1 MTVNQN
7 SKIWKLFFGSGSVTL
22 FNALRAFIVNKL
34 LAVFLPP
41 AAFACVGQF
50 MNWMSIGQATSSLA
64 MQNGWVSL
72 TAQNKNDLKQL
83 HGVWRGGFR
92 ITTFATIIT
101 CILAAIFCFTAPL
114 EKMLPGIHPR
124 LAQAAILFALPGI
137 LATNIVTIAS
147 SVMNGLGS
155 VRRWALI
162 QIVSSMLQIVW
173 VAFFLYTGRLSV
185 LSIIATQT
193 IIAGFFAARVASRA
207 GFNLSTIRKSVLD
220 IRGPWMSYA
229 VMGLVPMIVS
239 PLILMCV
246 RSMIGYEMGW
256 NAAGIWQGVYKIS
269 DFFASIFSAVLGVLI
284 LPRVS
289 RTMTRDEFRQEF
301 YPVFYRLVAVT
312 FVVCGA
318 LFFCRDIVV
327 AVMLS
332 ASYAPA
338 ADYMPIQLLGDLF
351 RSGGWCFGMVL
362 IARRETKIFLI
373 VELGANL
380 LFAVGSFV
388 GIRLFEMH
396 GPMMAYALENF
407 VTLIALVI
415 AVRRLKWNTP

>member
-1 MTVNQN
+1 
-7 SKIWKLFFGSGSVTL
+7 
-22 FNALRAFIVNKL
+22 
-34 LAVFLPP
+34 
-41 AAFACVGQF
+41 

-101 CILAAIFCFTAPL
+101 CALAAIFCFTAPL

-220 IRGPWMSYA
+220 IRSPWMSYA

-380 LFAVGSFV
+380 LFAIGSFI

>member
-1 MTVNQN
+1 MEKS
-7 SKIWKLFFGSGSVTL
+7 SKFWKLFFGSGSVTAV
-22 FNALRAFIVNKL
+22 NALRAFAVNKL

-50 MNWMSIGQATSSLA
+50 MSWMSIGQATSSLA

-72 TAQNKNDLKQL
+72 TAQNKDNLKQL

-92 ITTFATIIT
+92 ITTFATIAT
-101 CILAAIFCFTAPL
+101 CIIAVIFCFAAPL
-114 EKMLPGIHPR
+114 EKMLPGVHPR

-162 QIVSSMLQIVW
+162 QTVSSLLQIVW

-193 IIAGFFAARVASRA
+193 IVAGFFAARVASRA
-207 GFNLSTIRKSVLD
+207 GCNLATIRKSALD

-229 VMGLVPMIVS
+229 AMGLVPMIIS
-239 PLILMCV
+239 PLALMFI
-246 RSMIGYEMGW
+246 RSFIGTEMGW

-269 DFFASIFSAVLGVLI
+269 DFSASLFSAILTVLL
-284 LPRVS
+284 LPRIV
-289 RTMTRDEFRQEF
+289 RDMTLADFRKVF
-301 YPVFYRLVAVT
+301 YPILGRVVAVML
-312 FVVCGA
+312 VVCGL
-318 LFFCRDIVV
+318 LFVCRDIVV

-332 ASYAPA
+332 ESYAPA
-338 ADYMPIQLLGDLF
+338 ANYMPIQLLGDLF
-351 RSGGWCFGMVL
+351 RSAGWCFGMVL
-362 IARRETKIFLI
+362 IARRETKVFLFI
-373 VELGANL
+373 EVFSNL
-380 LFAVGSFV
+380 VFAGGSVVGV
-388 GIRLFEMH
+388 RLMEMH
-396 GPMMAYALENF
+396 GPMLAYAFENF
-407 VTLIALVI
+407 VTLVALAI

>member
-1 MTVNQN
+1 MVDSS

-22 FNALRAFIVNKL
+22 FNTLRAFVINKL

-72 TAQNKNDLKQL
+72 TAQNKDNLKNL

-92 ITTFATIIT
+92 ITTFATVFT
-101 CILAAIFCFTAPL
+101 CVLAVLFCFFGPL

-137 LATNIVTIAS
+137 LATNIVTITS
-147 SVMNGLGS
+147 SVMNGLGL
-155 VRRWALI
+155 VRRWAFI
-162 QIVSSMLQIVW
+162 QIAASLLQMAW

-185 LSIIATQT
+185 LSVIATQSVV
-193 IIAGFFAARVASRA
+193 AGFFAARVAAQA
-207 GFNLSTIRKSVLD
+207 GFNLKTFRRAVQD

-229 VMGLVPMIVS
+229 VMGLVPMIVA
-239 PLILMCV
+239 PLVLMFV
-246 RSMIGYEMGW
+246 RSLVGTELGW

-284 LPRVS
+284 LPRIS
-289 RTMTRDEFRQEF
+289 REMTRESFRKEF
-301 YPVFYRLVAVT
+301 YPIFARMMGFTLVF
-312 FVVCGA
+312 CII
-318 LFFCRDIVV
+318 LFFCRSLVV
-327 AVMLS
+327 AILLS
-332 ASYAPA
+332 ESYAPA
-338 ADYMPIQLLGDLF
+338 ANYMPIQLLGDFF

-362 IARRETKIFLI
+362 IARRETKAFLF
-373 VELGANL
+373 VEVGANL
-380 LFAVGSFV
+380 LFAVATFV
-388 GIRLFEMH
+388 GIRLFEMN

-407 VTLIALVI
+407 VTLVALLI

>member
-1 MTVNQN
+1 MVDSS

-22 FNALRAFIVNKL
+22 FNTLRAFVINKL

-72 TAQNKNDLKQL
+72 TAQNKDNLKTL

-92 ITTFATIIT
+92 ITTFATIFT
-101 CILAAIFCFTAPL
+101 CVLAVIFCFFGPL
-114 EKMLPGIHPR
+114 EKMLPGVHPR

-147 SVMNGLGS
+147 SVMNGLGL
-155 VRRWALI
+155 VRRWAFI
-162 QIVSSMLQIVW
+162 QIVASLLQMAW

-185 LSIIATQT
+185 LSVIATQSVV
-193 IIAGFFAARVASRA
+193 AGFFAARVAAQA
-207 GFNLSTIRKSVLD
+207 GFNFKTFRRAVQD
-220 IRGPWMSYA
+220 IRGPWVSYA
-229 VMGLVPMIVS
+229 VMGLVPMIVA
-239 PLILMCV
+239 PLVLMFV
-246 RSMIGYEMGW
+246 RSLVGTELGW

-284 LPRVS
+284 LPRIS
-289 RTMTRDEFRQEF
+289 REMTRESFSKEF
-301 YPVFYRLVAVT
+301 YPIFARMMSFTLVF
-312 FVVCGA
+312 CII
-318 LFFCRDIVV
+318 LFFCRSLVV
-327 AVMLS
+327 SILLS
-332 ASYAPA
+332 ESYAPA
-338 ADYMPIQLLGDLF
+338 ANYMPIQLLGDFF

-362 IARRETKIFLI
+362 IARRETKAFLFI
-373 VELGANL
+373 EVGANL
-380 LFAVGSFV
+380 LFAIATFV
-388 GIRLFEMH
+388 GIRLYEMN
-396 GPMMAYALENF
+396 GPMMAYAFENL
-407 VTLIALVI
+407 VTLVALMI

>member
-1 MTVNQN
+1 MEKS
-7 SKIWKLFFGSGSVTL
+7 SKFWKLFFGSGSVTAV
-22 FNALRAFIVNKL
+22 NALRAFAVNKL

-72 TAQNKNDLKQL
+72 TAQNKDNLKEL

-92 ITTFATIIT
+92 ITTFATIAT
-101 CILAAIFCFTAPL
+101 CILAVIFCFAAPL

-137 LATNIVTIAS
+137 LATNIVTITS

-162 QIVSSMLQIVW
+162 QTVSSLLQIVW

-193 IIAGFFAARVASRA
+193 VVAGFFAARVASRA
-207 GFNLSTIRKSVLD
+207 GFNFATLKKSALE

-229 VMGLVPMIVS
+229 AMGLVPMIIS
-239 PLILMCV
+239 PLALMFV
-246 RSMIGYEMGW
+246 RSYIGAEMGW

-269 DFFASIFSAVLGVLI
+269 DFCASLFSAILTVLL
-284 LPRVS
+284 LPRIV
-289 RTMTRDEFRQEF
+289 RDMTHADFRKVF
-301 YPVFYRLVAVT
+301 YPILGRVVAVM
-312 FVVCGA
+312 FVVCGL
-318 LFFCRDIVV
+318 LFVCRDIVV

-332 ASYAPA
+332 ESYAPA
-338 ADYMPIQLLGDLF
+338 AYYMPIQLVGDLF
-351 RSGGWCFGMVL
+351 RSAGWCFGMVL
-362 IARRETKIFLI
+362 IARRETKVFLFI
-373 VELGANL
+373 EVFSNL
-380 LFAVGSFV
+380 VFAGGSVVGV
-388 GIRLFEMH
+388 RLMEMH
-396 GPMMAYALENF
+396 GPMLAYAFENF
-407 VTLIALVI
+407 VTLVALAI

>member
-1 MTVNQN
+1 
-7 SKIWKLFFGSGSVTL
+7 
-22 FNALRAFIVNKL
+22 
-34 LAVFLPP
+34 VFLPP

-92 ITTFATIIT
+92 ITTFATIAT
-101 CILAAIFCFTAPL
+101 CIVAAIFCFAAPL

-162 QIVSSMLQIVW
+162 QIASSMLQIVW

-229 VMGLVPMIVS
+229 AMGLIPMIIA

-246 RSMIGYEMGW
+246 RSMIGSEMGW

-284 LPRVS
+284 LPRIS
-289 RTMTRDEFRQEF
+289 RSMTRDEFRQEF

-312 FVVCGA
+312 FVVCGV

-362 IARRETKIFLI
+362 IARRETKIFLF

-380 LFAVGSFV
+380 LFAVGSFI

>member
-1 MTVNQN
+1 MVDSS

-22 FNALRAFIVNKL
+22 FNTLRAFVINKL

-72 TAQNKNDLKQL
+72 TAQNKDNLKNL

-92 ITTFATIIT
+92 ITTFATVFT
-101 CILAAIFCFTAPL
+101 CVLAVFFCFFGPL

-137 LATNIVTIAS
+137 LATNIVTITS
-147 SVMNGLGS
+147 SVMNGLGL
-155 VRRWALI
+155 VRRWAFI
-162 QIVSSMLQIVW
+162 QIVASLLQMAW

-185 LSIIATQT
+185 LSVIATQSVV
-193 IIAGFFAARVASRA
+193 AGFFAARVAAQA
-207 GFNLSTIRKSVLD
+207 GFNLKTFRRAVQD

-229 VMGLVPMIVS
+229 VMGLVPMIVA
-239 PLILMCV
+239 PLVLMFV
-246 RSMIGYEMGW
+246 RSLVGTELGW

-284 LPRVS
+284 LPRIS
-289 RTMTRDEFRQEF
+289 REMTRESFRKEF
-301 YPVFYRLVAVT
+301 YPIFARMMGFTLVF
-312 FVVCGA
+312 CII
-318 LFFCRDIVV
+318 LFFCRSLVV
-327 AVMLS
+327 AILLS
-332 ASYAPA
+332 ESYAPA
-338 ADYMPIQLLGDLF
+338 ANYMPIQLLGDFF

-362 IARRETKIFLI
+362 IARRETKAFLF
-373 VELGANL
+373 VEVGANL
-380 LFAVGSFV
+380 LFAVATFV
-388 GIRLFEMH
+388 GIRLFEMN

-407 VTLIALVI
+407 VTLVALLI